1 MSLRPS
7 GIHGA
12 IGTHCVVTNFALT
25 ETVYSPEFKI
35 ARHFHE
41 RACFYAVLQ
50 GAVTESFGKSDI
62 ESNVSLFCS
71 YVRMADQLYLCLIL
85 NPHDPD
91 DLIIINVAGKLRSDK
106 NFFVF
111 VPTKFRIPCLCRRL
125 QQKDDNPRRDRFQT
139 GR

>member
-50 GAVTESFGKSDI
+50 GAVTESFG
-62 ESNVSLFCS
+62 SLKHGGIVF
-71 YVRMADQLYLCLIL
+71 RLCLIL
-85 NPHDPD
+85 NPHD
-91 DLIIINVAGKLRSDK
+91 LIVINVAGKLRSGK
-106 NFFVF
+106 
-111 VPTKFRIPCLCRRL
+111 KFLRFRANQIPY
-125 QQKDDNPRRDRFQT
+125 T
-139 GR
+139 VSMYATSTE

>member
-62 ESNVSLFCS
+62 ESNHGGIVF
-71 YVRMADQLYLCLIL
+71 RLCLIL

-91 DLIIINVAGKLRSDK
+91 DLIVINVAGKLRSGK
-106 NFFVF
+106 
-111 VPTKFRIPCLCRRL
+111 KFLRFRANQIPY
-125 QQKDDNPRRDRFQT
+125 T
-139 GR
+139 VSM